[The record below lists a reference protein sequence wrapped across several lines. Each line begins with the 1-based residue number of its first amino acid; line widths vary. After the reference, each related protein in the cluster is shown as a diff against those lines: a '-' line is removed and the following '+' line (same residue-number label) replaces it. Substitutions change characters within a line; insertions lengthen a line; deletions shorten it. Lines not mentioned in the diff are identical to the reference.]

1 MATPSTDIAAVV
13 GQRMPNVAL
22 AVAMPLALAA
32 AYANIL
38 AAGRPFQIS
47 RAPIAM
53 ALFAIAMIILGTGS
67 YYATQFLFPE
77 YYAPIEDALL
87 LTALGLAA
95 SAAGIAL
102 VRVMSQGKTPL
113 QRWEWHPVKLD
124 VAIYTLLI
132 ICLIGTLA
140 AIHRIGY
147 IPILRGDIR
156 EERLAY
162 ADQLGFLYMMSV
174 MGVPAM
180 ILAGARR
187 FAFGPSAGGN
197 IAIVL
202 GALCAG
208 LYGPRFFPVLGAA
221 TLFLIYDQL
230 RRRIRLWKVAL
241 VVCVVIPGL
250 IGLAVYR
257 ESDLPAEAPLVTL
270 SYLSFGEFRDF
281 AWSLRYYE
289 DPAHRVRGETLAGA
303 VVPLL
308 PGKVWSLV
316 GVDKASLYD
325 RSSAQLMSELMK
337 VEVGIRIGII
347 GELYMNYGIAGVLVG
362 MFLFGLLLAAID
374 ARLRS
379 STVVSSIAPFFALI
393 SVLCVF
399 ALVGQLNM
407 FGSSI
412 SVFGYPLLGA
422 FLLASTARERS
433 ALATP
438 RPASAL

>member
-1 MATPSTDIAAVV
+1 
-13 GQRMPNVAL
+13 MP
-22 AVAMPLALAA
+22 MALAA
-32 AYANIL
+32 AYANVL
-38 AAGRPFQIS
+38 AAGRPFRIS

-53 ALFAIAMIILGTGS
+53 AVFAIAMIVLGTGS

-77 YYAPIEDALL
+77 YYAPIEDALA
-87 LTALGLAA
+87 LTAMGLAA
-95 SAAGIAL
+95 SAAGIAS
-102 VRVMSQGKTPL
+102 VRLLSNGKAQR

-124 VAIYTLLI
+124 VAVYILLI
-132 ICLIGTLA
+132 VCLVGTIA

-174 MGVPAM
+174 MGVPTM
-180 ILAGARR
+180 ILAGVRR
-187 FAFGPSAGGN
+187 FAFGPTTGSN
-197 IAIVL
+197 VAIVM
-202 GALCAG
+202 GAVCSG
-208 LYGPRFFPVLGAA
+208 LYGPRFFPVLGVA
-221 TLFLIYDQL
+221 TLFLVYDQL
-230 RRRIRLWKVAL
+230 KRRIPIWKVAL
-241 VVCVVIPGL
+241 VAGIAIPSL
-250 IGLAVYR
+250 IGIAVYR
-257 ESDLPAEAPLVTL
+257 EADLPVTAPFVTL

-281 AWSLRYYE
+281 AWSLQYYE

-308 PGKVWSLV
+308 PGKMWSMV

-337 VEVGIRIGII
+337 VDVGIRIGII
-347 GELYMNYGIAGVLVG
+347 GELYMNFGITGVLIG
-362 MFLFGLLLAAID
+362 MLFFGFLLALID

-379 STVVSSIAPFFALI
+379 ATLTTSMAPFLALVA
-393 SVLCVF
+393 VLCVF

-412 SVFGYPLLGA
+412 SVFGYPLLAA
-422 FLLASTARERS
+422 FFLGSS
-433 ALATP
+433 ALGRSTLIARAAT
-438 RPASAL
+438 AS

>member
-1 MATPSTDIAAVV
+1 
-13 GQRMPNVAL
+13 
-22 AVAMPLALAA
+22 
-32 AYANIL
+32 
-38 AAGRPFQIS
+38 
-47 RAPIAM
+47 
-53 ALFAIAMIILGTGS
+53 
-67 YYATQFLFPE
+67 
-77 YYAPIEDALL
+77 
-87 LTALGLAA
+87 
-95 SAAGIAL
+95 
-102 VRVMSQGKTPL
+102 
-113 QRWEWHPVKLD
+113 
-124 VAIYTLLI
+124 
-132 ICLIGTLA
+132 
-140 AIHRIGY
+140 
-147 IPILRGDIR
+147 
-156 EERLAY
+156 
-162 ADQLGFLYMMSV
+162 
-174 MGVPAM
+174 
-180 ILAGARR
+180 
-187 FAFGPSAGGN
+187 
-197 IAIVL
+197 
-202 GALCAG
+202 
-208 LYGPRFFPVLGAA
+208 
-221 TLFLIYDQL
+221 
-230 RRRIRLWKVAL
+230 
-241 VVCVVIPGL
+241 
-250 IGLAVYR
+250 
-257 ESDLPAEAPLVTL
+257 
-270 SYLSFGEFRDF
+270 
-281 AWSLRYYE
+281 
-289 DPAHRVRGETLAGA
+289 VRGETLAGA